1 MTDIKVKDGEKMFIV
16 GGVIGVVVVGA
27 AAHGDYSDH
36 SNHSNYSKYGDAELV
51 REIDNMQRKV
61 NQKETDI
68 ENFRT
73 QIQNKFNSQIN
84 ELRREKNYSAFNH
97 ASTDINLIQSVKQDM
112 KNELA
117 ENIRQEK
124 NQLAEIDR
132 MIARINEIELQQRK

>member
-1 MTDIKVKDGEKMFIV
+1 MKDGEKMFIV